1 MKKTILRNGLIA
13 GTIIAAFMV
22 ASTAWVYKD
31 ANFEDS
37 FWIGISSM
45 IASFA
50 FVFIGV
56 KQFRDQ
62 ESPASLSFWKAFQVG
77 AGIAFIASSIYV
89 LVWLVE
95 YYTVFPDFMEKYSAH
110 ALKVAAAKGPEE
122 VAAKTAEMA
131 EYSELYK
138 NPVWVILLTYME
150 VLPIGLVVAVISAF
164 ALKKKG

>member
-1 MKKTILRNGLIA
+1 MNQTILRNGLIA

-22 ASTAWVYKD
+22 ASTAWCYKD

-50 FVFIGV
+50 FVFVGV

-62 ESPASLSFWKAFQVG
+62 QTGSLSFWRAFQVG
-77 AGIAFIASSIYV
+77 AGIAFIASTVYV

-95 YYTVFPDFMEKYSAH
+95 YYAFFPDFMEKYSAH
-110 ALKVAAAKGPEE
+110 VLKVAAAKGPEE

-131 EYSELYK
+131 EYGALYK
-138 NPVWVILLTYME
+138 NPVWIVLLTYME
-150 VLPIGLVVAVISAF
+150 VLPIGLVVAAISGF
-164 ALKKKG
+164 ALKKR